1 MWDVNALEVL
11 GTTERAATLAARGR
25 RGRASVALRSRWR
38 WRPRTIGV
46 AALGHDSASVEICRP
61 PSGQGISA
69 VFCPVAGWRR
79 EQGPGCKRPGQLGP
93 TSPGVRP
100 GPAVRRGVRPPIRY
114 SLEAA
119 GYWVRWVG

>member
-38 WRPRTIGV
+38 WRPRTIWE

-61 PSGQGISA
+61 HSGHGISA
-69 VFCPVAGWRR
+69 MLYSVARWPR
-79 EQGPGCKRPGQLGP
+79 EQVTGCKRPGQLGQ
-93 TSPGVRP
+93 TSTDVLP
-100 GPAVRRGVRPPIRY
+100 GPAVH
-114 SLEAA
+114 L
-119 GYWVRWVG
+119 